1 MNHELPD
8 NTTDLTQLL
17 ERADVWRGYSQR
29 FAPQAVIDTGYAA
42 LNAGLLCRGWPVG
55 CLVEICQQNLAHTEW
70 LLLTPA
76 LHKTPGGFI
85 VLLNPPAMPFGQA
98 LVQMG
103 LDLERILIVQTAN
116 KADFLASFLELARAQ
131 ACDAVLAWQ
140 PRQPLSYTELRK
152 CLLAT
157 AEGTGLY
164 VLFRP
169 ASMREQ
175 SSPASLRLLVE
186 LTAAD
191 LQVTI
196 FKQKASLQTGQ
207 QGAINLTLPL
217 LWKGLLP
224 HHRLDQNLRP
234 PKTKKSR
241 TRARPKLK
249 LVPSMGRGKS

>member
-1 MNHELPD
+1 MNQQHPD

-17 ERADVWRGYSQR
+17 ERADVWRGYSRR

-42 LNAGLLCRGWPVG
+42 LNAGLLGQGWPVG

-85 VLLNPPAMPFGQA
+85 VLLNPPAMPFSQA
-98 LVQMG
+98 LIQMG
-103 LDLERILIVQTAN
+103 FDLDRILIVQTAN
-116 KADFLASFLELARAQ
+116 KADFLASFLELSRAQ

-157 AEGTGLY
+157 AEGSGLY

-175 SSPASLRLLVE
+175 SSPASLRLWVE
-186 LTAAD
+186 LAAAD

-196 FKQKASLQTGQ
+196 FKQKASLHTGQ
-207 QGAINLTLPL
+207 ERAINLALPL

-224 HHRLDQNLRP
+224 HRKLDQNLRP
-234 PKTKKSR
+234 PKTKKPR
-241 TRARPKLK
+241 GRVKPTLK
-249 LVPSMGRGKS
+249 LVPSVGRGKS